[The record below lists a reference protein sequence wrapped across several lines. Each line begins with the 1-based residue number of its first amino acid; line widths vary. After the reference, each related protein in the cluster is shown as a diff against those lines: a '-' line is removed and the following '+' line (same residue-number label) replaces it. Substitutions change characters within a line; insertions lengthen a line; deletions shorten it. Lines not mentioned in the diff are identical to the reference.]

1 MKFYSGNGDCG
12 YTLIADEPVPSYI
25 MEELVRGLMIY
36 YELPPCPSLGRSY
49 VSAESRPNI
58 NTIVI
63 HREFVEL
70 QPFYEKSR
78 CTGALISN
86 TEDADRFIEYTK
98 HCAAA
103 NAEAKK
109 VAAALR
115 ADAETRI
122 RQDAMSKLAAM
133 FPDYD
138 PNSKDPLC
146 RHEDQLNDFIRLEMR
161 HRFGP

>member
-1 MKFYSGNGDCG
+1 MKFYSGDGDGG
-12 YTLIADEPVPSYI
+12 YTLIADEPVPGYI

-36 YELPPCPSLGRSY
+36 YELPPCPSLGRGY
-49 VSAESRPNI
+49 VSAESRSNI

-86 TEDADRFIEYTK
+86 TEDANRFIEYIK

-103 NAEAKK
+103 SAEAKQI
-109 VAAALR
+109 AETLR
-115 ADAETRI
+115 ADAEMQVRL
-122 RQDAMSKLAAM
+122 DAMSQLAAI

-138 PNSKDPLC
+138 PNSKNSQH
-146 RHEDQLNDFIRLEMR
+146 RHEDELNNLIRLEMR
-161 HRFGP
+161 RRFEP